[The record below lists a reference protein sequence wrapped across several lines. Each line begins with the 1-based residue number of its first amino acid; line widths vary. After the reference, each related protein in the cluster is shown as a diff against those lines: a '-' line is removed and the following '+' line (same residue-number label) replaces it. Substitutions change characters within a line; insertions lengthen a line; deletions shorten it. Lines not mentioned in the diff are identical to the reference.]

1 MLAVMQKRLA
11 DSGMNP
17 DEMNQV
23 PNFVIEG
30 LRYKSSLTDGVY
42 NVSIFVEPLDRFRL
56 DMLEENTPDLH
67 KYLIE
72 YQTDRFKLQC
82 CCLEKIKDNK
92 LILFNS

>member
-30 LRYKSSLTDGVY
+30 LRYKSSLTDEVY
-42 NVSIFVEPLDRFRL
+42 NVSIFVEPLHKSRL
-56 DMLEENTPDLH
+56 EMLEENIPDPY

-72 YQTDRFKLQC
+72 YQTDRFELQC
-82 CCLEKIKDNK
+82 CCLETIKGSK
-92 LILFNS
+92 LTLFNS